1 MPADQ
6 ESRETSTWA
15 LQRVTHVDHN
25 VRYTV
30 SATTCSCRSQQT
42 ALFLGQARQD
52 IFHSQSH
59 TVPQYSSTAH
69 SCISSPFQFR
79 STKTSKYSICK
90 CSDHPT
96 VNVRESR
103 RGRLVGKSVHL
114 FSRKP
119 GTEEDPLC
127 LSTKITLS
135 KPP

>member
-1 MPADQ
+1 L
-6 ESRETSTWA
+6 TWI
-15 LQRVTHVDHN
+15 LQRVTHIEITIDGM
-25 VRYTV
+25 RYLQRPAAAEHSRTH
-30 SATTCSCRSQQT
+30 CRSWGRYSNTQ
-42 ALFLGQARQD
+42 
-52 IFHSQSH
+52 HSRHFPLAIAHRPQSSI
-59 TVPQYSSTAH
+59 TH
-69 SCISSPFQFR
+69 SCMPSSFYSH
-79 STKTSKYSICK
+79 STKSCKYSICK

-127 LSTKITLS
+127 LTTKITLS